1 MDPRQILRDYIATQ
15 GTYADA
21 ASALGCSRIMI
32 QKVLGGRRGVGK
44 GMAHQW
50 ADKSGGALKF
60 GDMVRIEATAPDG
73 KQVPKAKAA
82 KRKPRKAR
90 ARGRK

>member
-1 MDPRQILRDYIATQ
+1 MDPRQILRNYVASC
-15 GTYADA
+15 GTYQDA
-21 ASALGCSRIMI
+21 ADKLGCARITI
-32 QKVLGGRRGVGK
+32 QKVLGGQRGVGK
-44 GMAHQW
+44 GMAHQL

-73 KQVPKAKAA
+73 KQAPKAKAA
-82 KRKPRKAR
+82 KDKPRKAR

>member
-1 MDPRQILRDYIATQ
+1 
-15 GTYADA
+15 
-21 ASALGCSRIMI
+21 
-32 QKVLGGRRGVGK
+32 
-44 GMAHQW
+44 MAHQW